1 MAEHQESKGVALVVE
16 DDEQVAEMIRFILEQ
31 DGYEVHV
38 ALDGRAAGAFIE
50 RLPPPSVVTLDI
62 ALPDTSGVELI
73 VRIKST
79 PGWERVPIIMV
90 TAKPKE
96 KEVNWAI
103 KSGAKAY
110 VVKPFKPEELRERVR
125 RVAAPKTGPG

>member
-1 MAEHQESKGVALVVE
+1 MGQHEESRPGALVVE
-16 DDEQVAEMIRFILEQ
+16 DDEQTAEMIRFILEQ
-31 DGYEVHV
+31 ESYRVHC
-38 ALDGRAAGAFIE
+38 ARDGRAAAALIA

-62 ALPDTSGVELI
+62 TLPDTSGVELI

-90 TAKPKE
+90 TARPKDE
-96 KEVNWAI
+96 ELNWAI
-103 KSGAKAY
+103 KSGAKGY

-125 RVAAPKTGPG
+125 RVAAQATPPR